1 MSENENSPTA
11 NGGGDRKGLSKEAWV
26 AISTIAAALIT
37 GIVTLVINLSPK
49 SPATPSATPV
59 ATASVVSS
67 PAQAPAG
74 VTADSIAGK
83 WSGTA
88 KDPNGEAFDVTL
100 EVQKGCGINE
110 RCGSMTVS
118 NTPCE
123 GYISL
128 DRAHDPIFEFNVDNF
143 YGNSDREKC
152 APGAGEEFQLR
163 PDGKLDYRTTYDK
176 TTGILERIK
185 D

>member
-1 MSENENSPTA
+1 MSEQENSSTA
-11 NGGGDRKGLSKEAWV
+11 NGSDARKGLSKEAWI

-37 GIVTLVINLSPK
+37 GIVTLVIGLSPK
-49 SPATPSATPV
+49 PAPNSATPL

-67 PAQAPAG
+67 PTPTPAT

-83 WSGTA
+83 WFGTA
-88 KDPNGEAFDVTL
+88 KDENGVFEIRL
-100 EVQKGCGINE
+100 EVRKGCSINE
-110 RCGSMTVS
+110 KCGSMSIS

-128 DRAHDPIFEFNVDNF
+128 ERAHDPTFEFNVDNF

-152 APGAGEEFQLR
+152 AAGAGEEFQLR
-163 PDGKLDYRTTYDK
+163 PDGKLDYRTTYDS
-176 TTGILERIK
+176 TTGVLERTK

>member
-1 MSENENSPTA
+1 MSENENSSTA

-49 SPATPSATPV
+49 TAAIPPATSTPTV
-59 ATASVVSS
+59 SVVSS
-67 PAQAPAG
+67 PAQAPG

-83 WSGTA
+83 WFGTA
-88 KDPNGEAFDVTL
+88 KDDNGAEFEVRL
-100 EVQKGCGINE
+100 EVRKACGINE
-110 RCGSMTVS
+110 KCGSMSVS

-128 DRAHDPIFEFNVDNF
+128 ERAHDPTFEFNVDNF
-143 YGNSDREKC
+143 YGDSDREKC
-152 APGAGEEFQLR
+152 APGAGEEFRLR
-163 PDGKLDYRTTYDK
+163 PDGKLDYLTTYDN